1 VYKGKK
7 MAGHMGNARVTAK
20 NLEVV
25 SIDPVRNLIMIKGG
39 LPGSTN
45 GLLMIKRRAQDEAAD

>member
-7 MAGHMGNARVTAK
+7 MAGHMGNERVTAK

-25 SIDPVRNLIMIKGG
+25 QVDPVRNLIMIKGG
-39 LPGSTN
+39 LPGANN
-45 GLLMIKRRAQDEAAD
+45 GLLMIKRRGQDEAAD